1 MNLKRCENGHFYDAD
16 RYDCCPHCGKTDM
29 PQAEPS
35 PVNELLEGI
44 KCCDGTTPFVFIS
57 YCHKDKIVYSVLEQL
72 QKNEYSFWYDEG
84 IKTGEKWRK
93 EITEN
98 IKNCTQF
105 VVFISENALNSEN
118 VKDEIHFALTKK
130 KEIVVIRLDDCELD
144 DELELSIGRI
154 QSVNRGKY
162 SSFDAFCKKIFV
174 SLKPATLRK
183 SNDVKVAL
191 NALVER
197 YDIIRQESESGFSVH
212 YIARDKKT
220 SATVMIKHLS
230 FNQSYTGEIK
240 SKLFYNEL
248 KILKMLHDCPYCAH
262 LLDYF
267 KDSNNAY
274 IVQNYIKGKTVSD
287 IIEKNS
293 AAMPAE
299 LAMEI
304 AIDVAEALCYLY
316 VNKPRIA
323 HLDIKP
329 NNIIIAESGHAYLID
344 FGISEDE
351 KPPMLDGFLPR
362 TSNNAMGTRGYA
374 SPERYEGVVDCRSD
388 IYSLGIVLYQLL
400 TGKKSVRDVDTP
412 DFYTI
417 SVDIPDSIK
426 KIVLKMTA
434 KNIDERYSTPI
445 ELLYDLRHYKDVNK
459 LADRFTKGADRYS
472 VRSAAPAFNPS
483 YSSYS
488 PMPTSPI
495 PAPPVVA
502 SAFSY
507 FEKENDVT
515 GSFASPYETVKLS
528 AENNSD
534 EDVNFTC
541 ILSDSTEL
549 L

>member
-16 RYDCCPHCGKTDM
+16 RFDCCPHCGEAEK
-29 PQAEPS
+29 PQVAAPS
-35 PVNELLEGI
+35 VNEQIEGI

-57 YCHKDKIVYSVLEQL
+57 YCHKDKMVYSVLEQL

-84 IKTGEKWRK
+84 IKTGEKWRR

-98 IKNCTQF
+98 IKSCTQF
-105 VVFISENALNSEN
+105 VVFISENALKSEN

-130 KEIVVIRLDDCELD
+130 KEILVVRLDDCELD

-154 QSVNRGKY
+154 QSVIRSKY

-191 NALVER
+191 NTLVER
-197 YDIIRQESESGFSVH
+197 YEILRQESESGFAVH
-212 YIARDKKT
+212 YMARDKKT

-267 KDSNNAY
+267 EDSNNAY
-274 IVQNYIKGKTVSD
+274 IVQNYIKGKTLSD
-287 IIEKNS
+287 IVEKNN

-329 NNIIIAESGHAYLID
+329 NNIVIAESGHAYLID
-344 FGISEDE
+344 FGIAEDE
-351 KPPMLDGFLPR
+351 KPPLLDNSLAR
-362 TSNNAMGTRGYA
+362 SNNIMGTRGYSA
-374 SPERYEGVVDCRSD
+374 PERYDGVVDCRAD
-388 IYSLGIVLYQLL
+388 IYSLGMVLYQLI
-400 TGKKSVRDVDTP
+400 TGKKSVRDVNSP
-412 DFYTI
+412 DFYTV
-417 SVDIPDSIK
+417 SVNIPDSIK
-426 KIVLKMTA
+426 KIILKMTA
-434 KNIDERYSTPI
+434 ADIGERYSTPI

-459 LADRFTKGADRYS
+459 LADRFTKGADRYT
-472 VRSAAPAFNPS
+472 VRVSAPAFNPS
-483 YSSYS
+483 FSSYT
-488 PMPTSPI
+488 PMPTPPI
-495 PAPPVVA
+495 SAPPLVA
-502 SAFSY
+502 SAFPY
-507 FEKENDVT
+507 FAKENEDIT
-515 GSFASPYETVKLS
+515 DIPASPYETVKLS
-528 AENNSD
+528 AENSSD